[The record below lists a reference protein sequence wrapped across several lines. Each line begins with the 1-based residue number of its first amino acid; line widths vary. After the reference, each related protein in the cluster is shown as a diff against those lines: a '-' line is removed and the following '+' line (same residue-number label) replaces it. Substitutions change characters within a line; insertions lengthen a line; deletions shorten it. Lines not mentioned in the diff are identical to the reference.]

1 MSNKRIFTEDE
12 DKIIRACQRG
22 EVAVLDVL
30 LQLRTS
36 NETMY
41 RRMAELG
48 LPARTRKKPNP
59 KPPSELANVGPGWV
73 PIAHGNSGR
82 WKEYAGTPIG
92 VRAAKAAVDA
102 GRAVMAQRRIDG
114 GFDLLFRVVRA

>member
-1 MSNKRIFTEDE
+1 MSGRRIFTEAEDE
-12 DKIIRACQRG
+12 IIRACHRG
-22 EVAVLDVL
+22 EVAVVDAL
-30 LQLRTS
+30 LELHTS

-48 LPARTRKKPNP
+48 LPARTRKKPGP

-73 PIAHGNSGR
+73 PIAH
-82 WKEYAGTPIG
+82 KAGKFWRPLDG
-92 VRAAKAAVDA
+92 APLDLRAARLAVAA
-102 GRAVMAQRRIDG
+102 GRAVTAQRRVDG

>member
-1 MSNKRIFTEDE
+1 MSGRRIFTEAEDE
-12 DKIIRACQRG
+12 IIRACQRG
-22 EVAVLDVL
+22 EVAVLDAL

-48 LPARTRKKPNP
+48 LPARTRKKPTP

-73 PIAHGNSGR
+73 PIAH
-82 WKEYAGTPIG
+82 KAGKFWRPLEG
-92 VRAAKAAVDA
+92 APLDLRAARLAVAA
-102 GRAVMAQRRIDG
+102 GRAVTAQRRVDG
-114 GFDLLFRVVRA
+114 GFDLLVRVVRA